1 MKAVSEDMIGAA
13 DLVVTLGRE
22 VSVGEVEG
30 EGCLAQPGQ
39 GDTEVFDAVGPTLM
53 RAAVMT
59 RSESW
64 GPTSPPARR
73 RARGATTCRP
83 VSAGC

>member
-1 MKAVSEDMIGAA
+1 MKAVIEDMIGAA

-30 EGCLAQPGQ
+30 EGCRAQPGQ
-39 GDTEVFDAVGPTLM
+39 GDTEVFDAVGPTLL

-59 RSESW
+59 RGESW
-64 GPTSPPARR
+64 GPLRR
-73 RARGATTCRP
+73 RHVAVLAEQPR
-83 VSAGC
+83 VDQ